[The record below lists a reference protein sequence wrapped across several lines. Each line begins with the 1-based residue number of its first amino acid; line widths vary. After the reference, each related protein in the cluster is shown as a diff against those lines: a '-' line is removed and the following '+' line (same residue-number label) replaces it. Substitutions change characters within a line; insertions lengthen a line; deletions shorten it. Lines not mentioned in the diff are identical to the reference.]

1 MYYDSITSQPSG
13 LESQDIFFLPPIHY
27 AAIFHKIYG
36 VPGHSLEIQL
46 YFHLPPRHTPLKQQM
61 EKRVRASFLWL
72 CGVSCQ
78 QRCNVYKHFLIH
90 LVMQLW
96 ENGGMHNKMQSISVF
111 SSEFSKCLAAYGTLK
126 DNFIIICF
134 SKFLCFSSIK
144 HRISTA
150 KKLKEK
156 TEQTC
161 KLQQRDGFWLM
172 STHRALSNGLP
183 SNNHL
188 AL

>member
-1 MYYDSITSQPSG
+1 MIQSHHNH
-13 LESQDIFFLPPIHY
+13 QDLKARTFFFLPPIHY

-36 VPGHSLEIQL
+36 VPGHSLEIRL

-161 KLQQRDGFWLM
+161 KLQQRDDFWLM